1 MQEIKENQNLS
12 YSLGRDKEIHKIV
25 LTGGPGGGKTTVLPL
40 CIECL
45 LSAGYDV
52 LNIAEAATTV
62 MDRGINFRDGVVDS
76 LEFQRF
82 LLKYQLFWEDAIMN
96 TKYNTNKPLVVLL
109 DRSIIDG
116 KAYINN
122 EQWEKLKEEFGVNE
136 LDIFS
141 RYDLVVHLVTAAYGA
156 EHAYTCDN
164 NKQRGEKDLEAA
176 RRVEKN
182 VRDAYYGHLNVRYV
196 NNSTDFNEKMQRV
209 INVIFEH
216 LNLAKPKLKQR
227 KFLVEIDKFIHCLD
241 SDRISYRYFEQTYLV
256 SNDSKI
262 ERRLRKIGLNGQ
274 SVYYYTLKY
283 KDSLASIKDQK
294 ISYDMYNLL
303 LKEADT
309 SRMTIKKVRGY
320 FSKDNIYYTLDDFC
334 ENTKVG
340 ILEARVSSQ
349 NENVEFKEY
358 DGYFKEITGN
368 RKFDNYNIAKS
379 LPEEFF

>member
-196 NNSTDFNEKMQRV
+196 DNSTDFNEKMQRV

-227 KFLVEIDKFIHCLD
+227 KFLVEIDKFIQCLD

-283 KDSLASIKDQK
+283 KDSLASIKDQQ

-358 DGYFKEITGN
+358 DGYFKEITGDS
-368 RKFDNYNIAKS
+368 KFDNYNIAKS